1 MSRLK
6 AKLPP
11 RCIMTN
17 AQKEAADIY
26 VKEKT
31 SENIG
36 MLIPEFHNLMLIAA
50 YDSKLKQ
57 QTVQRIADNYL
68 SLMHE
73 FSDDMVNDPKYAKKR
88 IDDAMK
94 QRKLEWVENE
104 NRSD

>member
-17 AQKEAADIY
+17 AQKEAAEVY
-26 VKEKT
+26 VRERIN
-31 SENIG
+31 EDLE

-68 SLMHE
+68 SLIHE
-73 FSDDMVNDPKYAKKR
+73 FADDMVNDPKYAKQR

-94 QRKLEWVENE
+94 QRKLEWVE
-104 NRSD
+104 DD